1 MKKNIYIILGLGLL
15 LFSCTKDFDEYN
27 TDPNNP
33 AKVTTASLLTTAQK
47 AILDDTR
54 DEWWGGRQ
62 SFVWAQY
69 LSQRNYTEEDRY
81 LIRQNVNNNYW
92 NYLYMD
98 LMDLAEIIR
107 LNKDDATKEEVAVY
121 GANANQIAVAMTLRA
136 YVIQIMTDTWGNI
149 PFSQAFNIGEYPHPA
164 YDSQVSIY
172 EALIKDLTDASN
184 MIDETETAFTVGD
197 IIYGGSASKWKK
209 FANSLKLRIAI
220 RMKNVPDSKWQTYF
234 DEAVT
239 AGVFESNGDNA
250 IFSYIGTDPNNS
262 PMYDAFR
269 IQGRNDFSVTKQFLD
284 ILKGVNDTL
293 NNKTNP
299 FEGLLD
305 PRLAA
310 FISDVNVD
318 KFGGGDPA
326 KVPGIP
332 YGMDNGHAR
341 AFRSVTPNFYN
352 YLGIFNQPDAKLAYL
367 TFAEVCF
374 LLSERNNW
382 DQGWYEKGVT
392 ASFDMWGSI
401 ANELYGW
408 SGERFAKY
416 QADAADYIAA
426 LPAATPDR
434 VITQKY
440 INGFLDGYEAWAE
453 VRRTGY
459 PSMLLRPGEIT
470 YKGDMF
476 YTVEG
481 SDTIP
486 TPITFIPYAD
496 VDSIVPRVTY
506 PYEEQTLNSTSYEA
520 AAEDIGG
527 DEHRTKLWWNK

>member
-33 AKVTTASLLTTAQK
+33 SKVTTASLLTTAQK

-62 SFVWAQY
+62 SFAWSQY

-92 NYLYMD
+92 DYLYTD

-107 LNKDDATKEEVAVY
+107 LNKDADTKEEASVY
-121 GANANQIAVAMTLRA
+121 GTNENQIAVALTLRA
-136 YVIQIMTDTWGNI
+136 YLIQIMTDTWGDI
-149 PFSQAFNIGEYPHPA
+149 PFSQAFNIDEYPSPV
-164 YDSQVSIY
+164 YDSQESIY
-172 EALIKDLTDASN
+172 AALIQDLTDASN
-184 MIDETETAFTVGD
+184 MIDETEPAFTVGD
-197 IIYGGSASKWKK
+197 IIYSGDASKWKK
-209 FANSLKLRIAI
+209 FANSLKLRVAI
-220 RMKNVPDSKWQTYF
+220 RMKNIPNSNWQTYF

-250 IFSYIGTDPNNS
+250 IFAYIGTDPNNS
-262 PMYDAFR
+262 PMYDAYR
-269 IQGRNDFSVTKQFLD
+269 TQGRNDFTVAKQFVD
-284 ILKGVNDTL
+284 ILKGVDDTL

-299 FEGLLD
+299 FKGLLD

-310 FISDVNVD
+310 FISDENVD
-318 KFGGGDPA
+318 VYGGGDPA
-326 KVPGIP
+326 NIIGIP
-332 YGMDNGHAR
+332 YGMSNGQAR
-341 AFRSVTPNFYN
+341 AYRSVTPNFYY
-352 YLGIFNQPDAKLAYL
+352 YLGIFNRPNAKLAYM
-367 TFAEVCF
+367 TYPEVCF

-382 DQGWYEKGVT
+382 DQTWYADGVA
-392 ASFDMWGSI
+392 ASFDMWGGL

-408 SGERFAKY
+408 SGERLAQY
-416 QADAADYIAA
+416 QTDVADYIAA

-453 VRRTGY
+453 IRRTGY
-459 PSMLLRPGEIT
+459 PTMLVRPGELT
-470 YKGDMF
+470 DDGVTF
-476 YTVEG
+476 
-481 SDTIP
+481 
-486 TPITFIPYAD
+486 TPYVD
-496 VDSIVPRVTY
+496 VDSIMPRVTY
-506 PYEEQTLNSTSYEA
+506 PYEEQTLNSTNYTNA
-520 AAEDIGG
+520 ATAIGG
-527 DEHRTKLWWNK
+527 DEHNTKLWWNQ